1 MTKLIKH
8 LSEPNSILF
17 FGIVYTSIISVA
29 LLSSTVGY
37 LPKID
42 FIIPIDKLIHVSIS
56 LILVF
61 IWLLY
66 FFKRQR
72 FIVLNSLVKILIACF
87 IYGTLIEVLQHIF
100 VTSRQADFLDILAN
114 SIGLILGASI
124 FWKVKSRIKT

>member
-8 LSEPNSILF
+8 LSGPNSILF
-17 FGIVYTSIISVA
+17 FGIVYTTFITVA
-29 LLSSTVGY
+29 LLFPNTDY
-37 LPKID
+37 LPKVD
-42 FIIPIDKLIHVSIS
+42 LLIPIDKLIHVLIS

-72 FIVLNSLVKILIACF
+72 FIVLNLLIKVIITCF
-87 IYGTLIEVLQHIF
+87 IYGILIEVFQQLF
-100 VTSRQADFLDILAN
+100 VTTRQADFLDVLAN
-114 SIGLILGASI
+114 SIGLILGVSL

>member
-8 LSEPNSILF
+8 LSGPNSILF
-17 FGIVYTSIISVA
+17 FGIVYTTFITVA
-29 LLSSTVGY
+29 LLFPNTDY
-37 LPKID
+37 LPKVD
-42 FIIPIDKLIHVSIS
+42 LLIPIDKLIHVLIS

-72 FIVLNSLVKILIACF
+72 FIVLNLLIKVIITCF
-87 IYGTLIEVLQHIF
+87 IYGILIEVFQQLF
-100 VTSRQADFLDILAN
+100 VTTRQADFLDVLAN
-114 SIGLILGASI
+114 SIGLILGASL